1 MLFGI
6 FGLAPIISRTSEI
19 LPLFKNGLAFAAAAI
34 SGEIDQVDLDSH
46 YNLAPDPAK
55 GTQLC
60 NGVTLADFVP
70 GHGGTLKPE
79 YHA

>member
-34 SGEIDQVDLDSH
+34 AGYLLSQTVFSRYE
-46 YNLAPDPAK
+46 
-55 GTQLC
+55 
-60 NGVTLADFVP
+60 
-70 GHGGTLKPE
+70 KPKKS
-79 YHA
+79 